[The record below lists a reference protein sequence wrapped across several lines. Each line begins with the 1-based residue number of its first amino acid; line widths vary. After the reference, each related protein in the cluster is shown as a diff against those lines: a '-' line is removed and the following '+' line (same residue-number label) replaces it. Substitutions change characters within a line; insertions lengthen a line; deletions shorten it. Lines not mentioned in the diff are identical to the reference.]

1 MEWVRAA
8 VAAYLV
14 VTAAC
19 GRIDFAPRIDAGEP
33 TPLVWLPM
41 DDPPGSTTLHDASGH
56 GHDATCVAAT
66 CPTLGVA
73 GMVGSAALFDGVD
86 DFAQIAFAT
95 DLEPPT
101 MTIAAWVRVD
111 AQSTTYAQIASRQH
125 GSDIRDVWVFGYES
139 PTFNS
144 TRPYLWGGSVGAV
157 IVQASGVS
165 SDPDVGSWVR
175 IVATFDGSTM
185 RLYRAGVE
193 MGELAV
199 PGTFVSDT
207 TDIFIGA
214 ANNGAP
220 LITEFFT
227 GAIDD
232 LRIYATALD
241 DAAIAKL

>member
-1 MEWVRAA
+1 VRVA

-19 GRIDFAPRIDAGEP
+19 GRIDFTPRIDAGEL

-41 DDPPGSTTLHDASGH
+41 DDAPGSTTLHDASGH
-56 GHDATCVAAT
+56 GHDATCVGAS
-66 CPTLGVA
+66 CPILGVP
-73 GMVGSAALFDGVD
+73 GMVGTAALFDGVD

-95 DLEPPT
+95 DLEPRT
-101 MTIAAWVRVD
+101 MTIAAWVRLD
-111 AQSTTYAQIASRQH
+111 AQSTTYAQIASRQY
-125 GSDIRDVWVFGYES
+125 GSDINDIWVFGYEA
-139 PTFNS
+139 PTLVP
-144 TRPYLWGGSVGAV
+144 TRPYLWAASVDAGGGGTDGA
-157 IVQASGVS
+157 S

-175 IVATFDGSTM
+175 IVATFDGTTL

-193 MGELAV
+193 MGELAL

-207 TDIFIGA
+207 TDILIGG

-220 LITEFFT
+220 LIGEFFT

-241 DAAIAKL
+241 DAAIAEL